1 MSRRPIAS
9 RWRRALACSALIV
22 TWLWPP
28 VLDAASLA
36 AIKERGWI
44 RVCAHPDA
52 LPFSSQDRSQPGFQ
66 LEIADAIAKILDVKV
81 IPEWIIFTR
90 HARRAECDAVI
101 GAVVPLT
108 SKDGPPARRGGL
120 LTKAYAGSGYVL
132 LVRDGDTAV
141 HRVEDVKNGKIGVE
155 YTSWPHYQLETH
167 GIGISAYRD
176 QTEIMEAVAKGEVAA
191 GMVTDP
197 YLGWFMKEHP
207 DAAVKVADGYVRD
220 PDLQWNIA
228 VRLINADPP
237 LRDAVNQVLERMLA
251 ERTLQDILAKYGLTY
266 QPPFTR

>member
-1 MSRRPIAS
+1 MSRYRLSVAACV
-9 RWRRALACSALIV
+9 ALVAA
-22 TWLWPP
+22 WLLP
-28 VLDAASLA
+28 LEAHGASLTDV
-36 AIKERGWI
+36 KGRGWL

-66 LEIADAIAKILDVKV
+66 LEIAEAIAKTLGVRV
-81 IPEWIIFTR
+81 IPEWIVYTR
-90 HARRAECDAVI
+90 HARRADCDAMI

-108 SKDGPPARRGGL
+108 AEDRPPGGGRGGAM

-132 LVRDGDTAV
+132 LVPRTDTAV
-141 HRVEDVKNGKIGVE
+141 HRVEDVKSGKIGVE

-176 QTEIMEAVAKGEVAA
+176 QTEIIEAVAKGEVAA

-197 YLGWFMKEHP
+197 YLGWFLKEHP
-207 DAAVKVADGYVRD
+207 SAAVKVADGYVRD

-228 VRLINADPP
+228 VRLINADQP
-237 LRDAVNQVLERMLA
+237 LREAVNQALDRLLA
-251 ERTLQDILAKYGLTY
+251 ERTIQDILAKYGLTY

>member
-1 MSRRPIAS
+1 MTRYRGSL
-9 RWRRALACSALIV
+9 ALSLALLA
-22 TWLWPP
+22 TSLFPLESP
-28 VLDAASLA
+28 AASLSD
-36 AIKERGWI
+36 IKGRGWI

-52 LPFSSQDRSQPGFQ
+52 LPFSSQDRAQPGFQ
-66 LEIADAIAKILDVKV
+66 LEIADVIAKSLGVKV
-81 IPEWIIFTR
+81 IPEWIVYTR
-90 HARRAECDAVI
+90 HARRAECDAMI
-101 GAVVPLT
+101 GAVVPL
-108 SKDGPPARRGGL
+108 SAEDRPAGAGRGGVL

-132 LVRDGDTAV
+132 LVPQADTAV
-141 HRVEDVKNGKIGVE
+141 HRVEDVKGGKIGVE

-167 GIGISAYRD
+167 GIGVSAYRD
-176 QTEIMEAVAKGEVAA
+176 QTEIIEAVAKGEVAA

-207 DAAVKVADGYVRD
+207 GTAVKVADGYVRD

-237 LRDAVNQVLERMLA
+237 LRDAVNQVLERMVA
-251 ERTLQDILAKYGLTY
+251 ERTLQEILAKYGLTY

>member
-1 MSRRPIAS
+1 MSRY
-9 RWRRALACSALIV
+9 RRSLTVSLALVAAAL
-22 TWLWPP
+22 LP
-28 VLDAASLA
+28 LEAHGASLA
-36 AIKERGWI
+36 DIKGRGWMK
-44 RVCAHPDA
+44 VCAHPDA
-52 LPFSSQDRSQPGFQ
+52 LPFSSQDHAQPGFQ
-66 LEIADAIAKILDVKV
+66 LEIADVIAKSLGVKV
-81 IPEWIIFTR
+81 IPEWIVYSR

-108 SKDGPPARRGGL
+108 AEDRPAGSGRGGAM

-132 LVRDGDTAV
+132 LVPKADIAV
-141 HRVEDVKNGKIGVE
+141 HRVEDVKGGKIGVE

-167 GIGISAYRD
+167 GIGVSAYRD
-176 QTEIMEAVAKGEVAA
+176 QTEIIEAVAKGEVAA

-207 DAAVKVADGYVRD
+207 GTAVKVADGYVRD

-237 LRDAVNQVLERMLA
+237 LRDAVNQVLDRMVE
-251 ERTLQDILAKYGLTY
+251 ERTLQGILAKYGLTY